1 MGAALLTVFSALLFL
16 FVPLPRG
23 YYPEFI
29 VQRPEEFIPA
39 LFFLFTLIGYLY
51 KGLWKRDIVEHW
63 LVMSLLVGSVSQILV
78 MPCSSNLF
86 DMSFDL
92 AHGLKIISY
101 IMILTGLLVSMHL
114 LFRQAEDS
122 VEEIKHAN
130 LTLSREIVE
139 RKVTEHALQQNKNLL
154 NTAEAIVHLGSWERN
169 IKTGE
174 ETWSDEQWRIFG
186 YEPNTVTP
194 KYEIFLNALHPDDR
208 ERVLETIQNTME
220 HDTPYDIAFKIR
232 RPDGKIRFCQATG
245 IVYRDADG
253 LPERMIGTVLDIT
266 DHKQTEQNLVEKQ
279 RLLDAFHHIGEAT
292 IATFEIDQIQN
303 ILVKEI
309 VQAGIFRSLTMAIID
324 HQQRTVCVVKTLVRR
339 SVGIVDI
346 SEETDLTYHLDDTN
360 IIAETARL
368 GEMQV
373 VEGWDDR
380 LDINI
385 DGPGQEYQD
394 KVFYSR
400 YSQ

>member
-1 MGAALLTVFSALLFL
+1 M
-16 FVPLPRG
+16 
-23 YYPEFI
+23 
-29 VQRPEEFIPA
+29 
-39 LFFLFTLIGYLY
+39 
-51 KGLWKRDIVEHW
+51 
-63 LVMSLLVGSVSQILV
+63 
-78 MPCSSNLF
+78 
-86 DMSFDL
+86 
-92 AHGLKIISY
+92 
-101 IMILTGLLVSMHL
+101 
-114 LFRQAEDS
+114 
-122 VEEIKHAN
+122 
-130 LTLSREIVE
+130 E

-346 SEETDLTYHLDDTN
+346 SEETDLTYHLDDPN